1 MSLYFTKI
9 IITLIIQNET
19 KKEEATKETLRF
31 AMDSLFATDVFE
43 L

>member
-1 MSLYFTKI
+1 V
-9 IITLIIQNET
+9 